1 MKLVTPFTFNFFS
14 WLLGFSEDAQACEYV
29 EVDEKHA
36 ARVFS
41 VCQDLINISSKGK
54 IQTPKSLALA
64 MAVGQITGCSKL
76 INILNGLG
84 HCVSL
89 SSTMAFDSALAQ
101 LTINT
106 SNIIP
111 RNFVAEE
118 YIKLVFDNID
128 FGEEISKQTH
138 VTNGITTQKITIQ
151 NECELRH
158 STVIKSHNELLKFFP
173 ASFRNTILEQKNPC
187 FPRNPSR
194 HPTYTEWVKA
204 RFGKNSLQARFGLR
218 SYKDVL
224 CF

>member
-1 MKLVTPFTFNFFS
+1 MKLVTPFMFNFFS

-29 EVDEKHA
+29 EVDKKHV

-54 IQTPKSLALA
+54 IQTPKSLALV
-64 MAVGQITGCSKL
+64 MAVRQITGCSKL

-101 LTINT
+101 LTINI

-118 YIKLVFDNID
+118 YITLTTLILARKFP
-128 FGEEISKQTH
+128 SKPT
-138 VTNGITTQKITIQ
+138 
-151 NECELRH
+151 LRME
-158 STVIKSHNELLKFFP
+158 SSPK
-173 ASFRNTILEQKNPC
+173 R
-187 FPRNPSR
+187 
-194 HPTYTEWVKA
+194 
-204 RFGKNSLQARFGLR
+204 
-218 SYKDVL
+218 
-224 CF
+224 